1 MISIKAVK
9 YGVWRGEDD
18 VDELEFATEEEYY
31 EWLEENEEYYD
42 LIVEW

>member
-1 MISIKAVK
+1 MIQVKAVK
-9 YGVWRGEDD
+9 YDVWHYSDD

-42 LIVEW
+42 LIVEV